1 MNLPLF
7 IARRLAFS
15 EKNNIS
21 STIIKIAIGAVS
33 VSVAAMIIAVFMI
46 KGFQDGISNKMFGFW
61 GHIDILS
68 YESSDHITSFPIR
81 DYEKY
86 RNDISEIEKINYLD
100 YEDGLEHKTQGGV
113 NSIHKYILYPSI
125 LKTKESYEG
134 IVLKGIGSDYNPEY
148 LERYIEKG
156 DMLSLDSD
164 SIINE
169 IIISQYTSNRLKLD
183 VGDKVIAN
191 FISENDQKRKALRV
205 KGIYSLG
212 ISEYERKLSFV
223 NIKLLQ
229 NVLNWRDDE
238 IGGLEVYIENIED
251 LEAINEYIHVE
262 LLPADIRSATIKDKF
277 RGIFGWLDILNVNKR
292 VILILMTLVSIINM
306 ITALLI
312 LILEK
317 TNMIGILKSLGA
329 TNWNIRKIFLYSGAY
344 IVAFG
349 LLIGNALGV
358 GISLIQKYFGVIK
371 LDEASYYFS
380 EAPVYFDI
388 WSLLLINVGTMV
400 ITVIFLVVP
409 SYLVSVIDPVKAIRF
424 K

>member
-21 STIIKIAIGAVS
+21 STIIKIAIGSVS
-33 VSVAAMIIAVFMI
+33 ISVAAMIIAVFMI
-46 KGFQDGISNKMFGFW
+46 KGFQEGISNKMFGFW
-61 GHIDILS
+61 GHIDVLS

-81 DYEKY
+81 DYKKY
-86 RNDISEIEKINYLD
+86 ENDIADIKNVRYLD
-100 YEDGLEHKTQGGV
+100 YQDGLEHHTQGGV
-113 NSIHKYILYPSI
+113 SSVHEYILYPSI

-134 IVLKGIGSDYNPEY
+134 IVLKGIGADYNPEY
-148 LERYIEKG
+148 LQRYMEKG
-156 DMLSLDSD
+156 EILSLNSNK
-164 SIINE
+164 ITNE
-169 IIISQYTSNRLKLD
+169 IVISSYTSNRLKLD

-191 FISENDQKRKALRV
+191 FISENDQIRKALIV

-212 ISEYERKLSFV
+212 ISEYERKLAFV

-229 NVLNWRDDE
+229 SVLDWKDDE
-238 IGGLEVYIENIED
+238 IGGLEVYIDNIQD
-251 LEAINEYIHVE
+251 LYAINEYIHVE
-262 LLPADIRSATIKDKF
+262 LLPSDIRSSTIKDKF

-292 VILILMTLVSIINM
+292 VILILMTIVSIINM

-329 TNWNIRKIFLYSGAY
+329 KNWSIRKIFLYSGAY

-349 LLIGNALGV
+349 LLIGNTLGI
-358 GISLIQKYFGVIK
+358 GISIIQRYFGVIK

-380 EAPVYFDI
+380 EAPIYFDV
-388 WSLLLINVGTMV
+388 WSLLLINIGTMI
-400 ITVIFLVVP
+400 ITVVFLIVP

>member
-21 STIIKIAIGAVS
+21 STIIKIAIGAVA

-46 KGFQDGISNKMFGFW
+46 KGFQEGISNKMFGFW
-61 GHIDILS
+61 GHIDVLS

-81 DYEKY
+81 DYKKY
-86 RNDISEIEKINYLD
+86 KNAIADIANINYFD
-100 YEDGLEHKTQGGV
+100 YEDGLEHQTKGGV
-113 NSIHKYILYPSI
+113 NAVHEYILYPSI
-125 LKTKESYEG
+125 IKTKESYEG
-134 IVLKGIGSDYNPEY
+134 IVLKGIGPDYTPEY

-156 DMLSLDSD
+156 DMLSLNSD
-164 SIINE
+164 SVINE
-169 IIISQYTSNRLKLD
+169 IIISKYTSNRLKLD

-191 FISENDQKRKALRV
+191 FISENDQKRKALKV

-229 NVLNWRDDE
+229 NVLNWKNDE
-238 IGGLEVYIENIED
+238 IGGLEVYIDNIED
-251 LEAINEYIHVE
+251 LDAINEYIHVE
-262 LLPADIRSATIKDKF
+262 LLPADIRSATIKSKF
-277 RGIFGWLDILNVNKR
+277 RAIFGWLDIQNVNKR
-292 VILILMTLVSIINM
+292 VILILMTIVSIINM

-317 TNMIGILKSLGA
+317 TNMIGVLKSLGA
-329 TNWNIRKIFLYSGAY
+329 TSWNIRKIFLYSGAY

-349 LLIGNALGV
+349 LLLGNALGV

-380 EAPVYFDI
+380 EAPIYFDI
-388 WSLLLINVGTMV
+388 WALLLINVGTMV
-400 ITVIFLVVP
+400 ITVIFLIVP